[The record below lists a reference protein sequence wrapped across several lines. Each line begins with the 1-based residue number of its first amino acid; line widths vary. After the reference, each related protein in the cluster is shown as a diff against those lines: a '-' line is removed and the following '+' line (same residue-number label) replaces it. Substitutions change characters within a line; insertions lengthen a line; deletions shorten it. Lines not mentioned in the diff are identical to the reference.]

1 MAKPDKKP
9 VTMEELLV
17 SSLAQTDALAK
28 LMIDTGSNYAR
39 RVHGEALREGG
50 GIMTVEDNKAVV
62 RSFFEEALDKGN
74 VGLVDDIFTED
85 CVFHRGD
92 LTEPARG
99 IPGIRSIVEKRVQLY
114 RDFRT
119 TIHQMIGEGD
129 LVATRETHRGIHR
142 GQLPTPIGTFD
153 VTGRPIEWT
162 SQVLFRFEDDK
173 ISETWVAR
181 DELGILRYLGIVLE
195 ARVK

>member
-1 MAKPDKKP
+1 MTVEQNKAM
-9 VTMEELLV
+9 VTRFFEELL
-17 SSLAQTDALAK
+17 
-28 LMIDTGSNYAR
+28 
-39 RVHGEALREGG
+39 
-50 GIMTVEDNKAVV
+50 DN
-62 RSFFEEALDKGN
+62 EN
-74 VGLVDDIFTED
+74 VGILNDLFRED

-99 IPGIRSIVEKRVQLY
+99 IARIRSIVEKRVQLY

-129 LVATRETHRGIHR
+129 LIATRETHKGIHR
-142 GQLPTPIGTFD
+142 GQFPTPIGTFD

-162 SQVLFRFEDDK
+162 SQVFFRFEGKK
-173 ISETWVAR
+173 ISEMWVAR

-195 ARVK
+195 QQQ